1 MNRNFKRISVASL
14 VVAMVGCAS
23 TPVGP
28 SLTVMPAPGKP
39 FDVFQQDDKECRAY
53 AQGSLDKTA
62 DEAAALSTAKTAVV
76 GAALGALAGAVAGGG
91 SHKTAGTGAAVG
103 MVGGAA
109 VGASQGN
116 DTGKEI
122 QRRYDIAYQQCMYSK
137 GNQVPGYSIQK
148 SPSPVPP
155 VMAPSTPADKK
166 K

>member
-1 MNRNFKRISVASL
+1 
-14 VVAMVGCAS
+14 
-23 TPVGP
+23 
-28 SLTVMPAPGKP
+28 MPAPGKP

-62 DEAAALSTAKTAVV
+62 DEAATLSTAKTAVV

-91 SHKTAGTGAAVG
+91 SHKSAGTGAAVG

-116 DTGKEI
+116 DTAKEI

-148 SPSPVPP
+148 PPSPVPP
-155 VMAPSTPADKK
+155 APVQKK
-166 K
+166 

>member
-1 MNRNFKRISVASL
+1 MNKNFKRMSVASL

-23 TPVGP
+23 TPVSP

-91 SHKTAGTGAAVG
+91 SHKSAGTGAAVG

-116 DTGKEI
+116 DTSKEI

-148 SPSPVPP
+148 PAPVPP
-155 VMAPSTPADKK
+155 APVEKK